1 MKKIILFFL
10 AILIVGLLIGA
21 ELDLFLR
28 VNVICSLQKTLSVN
42 QVLVVFSAMNFLLAG
57 ICVLIFM
64 RLKPIDF
71 LLVKLLN
78 GVGAVTLALGLVTAY
93 MVIVNKL
100 EEHYNI
106 SDSLWLWS
114 LIAAGT
120 ILVLVTFFA
129 LQPLKKYRQQQRS
142 QTG

>member
-28 VNVICSLQKTLSVN
+28 VNVICSLQETLSVN

>member
-1 MKKIILFFL
+1 MKKMILFFL